1 MSGIVLGA
9 GDTTMNKREKTPVFM
24 ELIHVLV
31 KQRESKNKNYTKDK
45 IISAVTSATKERCQ
59 NQRGWLVFPG
69 PPGKSANRYNRY

>member
-45 IISAVTSATKERCQ
+45 FLF
-59 NQRGWLVFPG
+59 NL
-69 PPGKSANRYNRY
+69 N